1 MGVLALVIGN
11 AISIPIF
18 VLPGPLGRSA
28 GPSVLLAAA
37 LAAVPASFV
46 VLYNAQLGSA
56 MPVAGGLYVYISR
69 LTAPYWGFLVPWT
82 LPVVNWAALLF
93 TAIGFAHYVQFFVD
107 LPTTALIY
115 GFLVV
120 VLVINLLGID
130 IVAKAQIVFVA
141 ALFLSVFTFIVPGL
155 FAIEPANFTPLFP
168 EGYGPF
174 AIAIVSLYYPYLG
187 FGLLTELGEGID
199 DPGRV
204 IPIALLVGVLV
215 VAAIY
220 LLMIAVLV
228 GVVPYSQ
235 LSEEAAVAE
244 AATQFLPGPLATFV
258 GLGAIFAVMTSVNTS
273 LLVSSRT
280 VMRAGRDG
288 VLPEALS
295 RIHPRFQTP
304 YVSILVLGVPPL
316 VFAAFIQSEIIA
328 LSAFIALAVLTAA
341 FFSAI
346 ALWNLPR
353 EFPDHYENAPLQ
365 LRRYRGLL
373 VAVGGGATVSAALWV
388 ITLSQLPIA
397 GVYLVVWFLLGYVYY
412 RYRVSVAD
420 TEGGSLY
427 LRMVSL
433 AEHEDA
439 FAHADSYDEVMDGG
453 EPSGDDR

>member
-82 LPVVNWAALLF
+82 LPVVNWAGLVF
-93 TAIGFAHYVQFFVD
+93 TAIGFAHYVQFFID

-115 GFLVV
+115 GFLLL
-120 VLVINLLGID
+120 VLLINLLGID
-130 IVAKAQIVFVA
+130 IVAKAQIIFVA

-155 FAIEPANFTPLFP
+155 FAIDPANFTPLFP

-187 FGLLTELGEGID
+187 FGLLTELGEEID
-199 DPGRV
+199 NPGKV
-204 IPIALLVGVLV
+204 IPLALLTGVLV

-220 LLMIAVLV
+220 LLMVAVLM
-228 GVVPYSQ
+228 GVVPYTQ
-235 LSEEAAVAE
+235 LSQEAAVAE
-244 AATQFLPGPLATFV
+244 AATRFLPKPLATFV
-258 GLGAIFAVMTSVNTS
+258 GLGAIFAVATSVNTT

-316 VFAAFIQSEIIA
+316 FFAAFIQSEIIA

-365 LRRYRGLL
+365 LKRYRGLL
-373 VAVGGGATVSAALWV
+373 VAVVGGALVSALLWV
-388 ITLSQLPIA
+388 ITLSQLPEA
-397 GVYLVVWFLLGYVYY
+397 GVYLVAWFMLGYVYY
-412 RYRVSVAD
+412 RYRVNKAD
-420 TEGGSLY
+420 TDGGSLY
-427 LRMVSL
+427 LKMVSL
-433 AEHEDA
+433 EEHEDA
-439 FAHADSYDEVMDGG
+439 FAHADSYDEVMDESDAAG
-453 EPSGDDR
+453 